1 MNNFPIGIFD
11 SGVGGLSIFQ
21 EVKKELPKESIVYLA
36 DRGNFPYGRKTTKQL
51 KKIAKNNVQ
60 FLLKKKAKLIVVACN
75 TATVKTLSFLRR
87 KFPQVQFVGL
97 EPAIKPAG
105 LISKKG
111 VLVLASPQASKSK
124 QVKMLIKKYI
134 KNKNIFNIG
143 CLSLVEAIEH
153 NIKKESLKKILK
165 KCIKKEILDRI
176 DVIVLGCTHFPLV
189 KNEIKL
195 WVGKRVK
202 IVDSGKAI
210 VQRIK
215 LLLKTQQAIKE
226 NKPFYKF
233 YTTGELNQFGEIKFN
248 KIKT

>member
-1 MNNFPIGIFD
+1 
-11 SGVGGLSIFQ
+11 L
-21 EVKKELPKESIVYLA
+21 
-36 DRGNFPYGRKTTKQL
+36 T
-51 KKIAKNNVQ
+51 
-60 FLLKKKAKLIVVACN
+60 
-75 TATVKTLSFLRR
+75 
-87 KFPQVQFVGL
+87 
-97 EPAIKPAG
+97 
-105 LISKKG
+105 
-111 VLVLASPQASKSK
+111 
-124 QVKMLIKKYI
+124 
-134 KNKNIFNIG
+134 
-143 CLSLVEAIEH
+143 
-153 NIKKESLKKILK
+153 KILK